1 MAAAT
6 TPLRYVV
13 TERRVETAD
22 TASLT
27 LGPLDTKVARPRA
40 GQFMML
46 TAFGVGE
53 VPISVSRIGTD
64 GSLVHT
70 IRAVD
75 PVSRAL
81 YLAEPET
88 VIGLRGP
95 FGTDWNVGN
104 TGGHDLVFVA
114 GGIGLASLRPAIDA
128 VINRTWRVGRIVVL
142 VGARTPDDLLF
153 RSDLAAWERRSDI
166 ALAVTVD
173 QAHQGWRG
181 NVGLVATLLRRAN
194 FTARRTTA
202 FVCGPEIMMRVVATQ
217 LLECGVPPAD
227 IRVSLERNMHCGN
240 GLCGHCQL
248 GSVLLCRD
256 GPVISYD
263 RVTPLLAAKEL

>member
-1 MAAAT
+1 MAAT

-13 TERRVETAD
+13 TDRRLETAD

-27 LGPLDTKVARPRA
+27 LQPLDFKVARPRP

-53 VPISVSRIGTD
+53 VPISVSRIGDD

-70 IRAVD
+70 IRAVG

-81 YLAEPET
+81 HLAEPET

-95 FGTDWNVGN
+95 FGTDWNVDN
-104 TGGHDLVFVA
+104 TGRHDLVFIA
-114 GGIGLASLRPAIDA
+114 GGIGLAPLRPAIDA
-128 VINRTWRVGRIVVL
+128 VINRTWRFGRIVVL

-153 RSDLAAWERRSDI
+153 RSDLASWERRSDI

-181 NVGLVATLLRRAN
+181 NVGLVTTLLRRAN
-194 FTARRTTA
+194 FTARRTTT
-202 FVCGPEIMMRVVATQ
+202 FVCGPEIMMRVVAKE

-227 IRVSLERNMHCGN
+227 VRLSLERNMRCGI

-248 GSVLLCRD
+248 GPVLLCRD
-256 GPVISYD
+256 GPVIRFD
-263 RVTPLLAAKEL
+263 QATPLLATKEL